1 MSFLSA
7 AERFAAIDHSEVVLD
22 AQQCLHSHDQFSACE
37 ACFEICPVDA
47 IQPGKPPALDTDK
60 CQDCLAC
67 LPVCPVGAYSAD
79 DAVQSLLTCATRL
92 ETKTV
97 ELICASHGSA
107 EMGLSAESIGILL
120 RGCLAGLGA
129 GTYVALAAIGL
140 EHIVLR
146 VDACANC
153 PWVSLQDTIRS
164 QVEQAN
170 QFLSHWDKRDI
181 LVCVSEINEQMA
193 RPLWD
198 AKNPPLSRRDLFRMA
213 AKQGQ
218 IAMARAME
226 QEYNGSKRRPGRDRL
241 RLIHAVNHLPKP
253 EKFLDIPMEDGNFTM
268 LSVSSECNACAA
280 CVKAC
285 PTESLKF
292 HVDEE
297 KTHYW
302 LSFDP
307 RTCIGCGLCAHVCA
321 PKAIE
326 LEEAPTFAQIFS
338 DTEPCTLSAGSVRQC
353 VQCKT
358 LFATDSDQNVCPVC
372 AYRKKNPF
380 GAMMP
385 PGINVAA
392 TRSKGK
398 NIHDS

>member
-107 EMGLSAESIGILL
+107 EMGLSTEATGILL

-153 PWVSLQDTIRS
+153 PWVSLQDTIPG
-164 QVEQAN
+164 
-170 QFLSHWDKRDI
+170 LSCGCSFGAAGESAR
-181 LVCVSEINEQMA
+181 VGSATAFA
-193 RPLWD
+193 RP
-198 AKNPPLSRRDLFRMA
+198 A
-213 AKQGQ
+213 AG
-218 IAMARAME
+218 
-226 QEYNGSKRRPGRDRL
+226 Y
-241 RLIHAVNHLPKP
+241 H
-253 EKFLDIPMEDGNFTM
+253 
-268 LSVSSECNACAA
+268 
-280 CVKAC
+280 
-285 PTESLKF
+285 
-292 HVDEE
+292 
-297 KTHYW
+297 
-302 LSFDP
+302 
-307 RTCIGCGLCAHVCA
+307 
-321 PKAIE
+321 
-326 LEEAPTFAQIFS
+326 
-338 DTEPCTLSAGSVRQC
+338 
-353 VQCKT
+353 
-358 LFATDSDQNVCPVC
+358 
-372 AYRKKNPF
+372 
-380 GAMMP
+380 
-385 PGINVAA
+385 
-392 TRSKGK
+392 RS
-398 NIHDS
+398 HD